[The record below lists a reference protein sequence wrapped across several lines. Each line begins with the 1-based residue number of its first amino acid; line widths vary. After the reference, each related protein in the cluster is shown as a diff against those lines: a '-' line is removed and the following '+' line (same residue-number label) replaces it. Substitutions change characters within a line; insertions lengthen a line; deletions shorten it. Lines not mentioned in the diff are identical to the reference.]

1 MKKLAL
7 TTAILAATSIPAQA
21 ETIGISIQN
30 FDNMFQVLLRDG
42 MEARAKELGLDVTVL
57 DAKANVETQLSQIQ
71 NFIANGV
78 DGIVLTVADSS
89 IGSAISKAAAD
100 AGIPVAYVNI
110 APENVDQLPKNQ
122 AYVGSNEIES
132 GTLGAF
138 EACKLLRAAGKSNAA
153 NGYILQGSLVH
164 EAAIQRT
171 KDVRDILDDD
181 MCKFINIDAT
191 VVGDWSRVKAQDIT
205 TNWLSTGSV
214 PDVIFANND
223 EMALGAIQAM
233 KAVGTNMN
241 DVVVVG
247 VDATADA
254 LTAMKAGDLDVTVFQ
269 NANGQ
274 GGGGIDTV
282 MKLIKGE
289 KVISPVFIP
298 FELVTPNNVDSYISK
313 N

>member
-1 MKKLAL
+1 MKKLMLA
-7 TTAILAATSIPAQA
+7 TAIAAGISVPVQA

-30 FDNMFQVLLRDG
+30 FDNLFQVLLRDG
-42 MEARAKELGLDVTVL
+42 MEARAAELGLDVTVL
-57 DAKANVETQLSQIQ
+57 DAKANVETQLSQVQ

-78 DGIVLTVADSS
+78 DGIVLTIADSS
-89 IGSAISKAAAD
+89 VGSAISKAAAD

-110 APENVDQLPKNQ
+110 APENVGSLPANQ

-138 EACKLLRAAGKSNAA
+138 EACKLLRAQGKSNGAT
-153 NGYILQGSLVH
+153 GYILQGSLIH
-164 EAAIQRT
+164 EAAIVRT
-171 KDVRDILDDD
+171 NDVNDILDDA
-181 MCKFINIDAT
+181 MCNFIKIEAA
-191 VVGDWSRVKAQDIT
+191 VVGEWSRTKAQDIT
-205 TNWLSTGSV
+205 TNWLSSGTA

-233 KAVGTNMN
+233 KAVGVDMN

-247 VDATADA
+247 VDATTDA

-282 MKLIKGE
+282 MKLIKNE
-289 KVISPVFIP
+289 PVSSPVYIP
-298 FELVTPNNVDSYISK
+298 FELVTPANVDQYITK